1 MPWERFNLGFL
12 IQSFILLIALLGF
25 TILLHNFFYFFSEM
39 KTQLISNNIRENE
52 IDSILTKILL
62 FDIFWDYASIS
73 NRTEGHIMI
82 SKERLKNSYYIQD
95 NYSIGNQI
103 YSDLTTLDDYGTG
116 VNNNIIYREL
126 VYLLNPLFFLSMI
139 YLAKVGLKYFIK
151 IIINEN
157 FRLFSFKPK
166 IHY

>member
-39 KTQLISNNIRENE
+39 KTRLISNNIKENE

-62 FDIFWDYASIS
+62 FDIFWDYASIN
-73 NRTEGHIMI
+73 NRTEAHIII
-82 SKERLKNSYYIQD
+82 SKERLKNSYYIRD

-103 YSDLTTLDDYGTG
+103 YSDLTELDDDGTG

-126 VYLLNPLFFLSMI
+126 VYLFNPLFFLCLI

-151 IIINEN
+151 III
-157 FRLFSFKPK
+157 FW
-166 IHY
+166 